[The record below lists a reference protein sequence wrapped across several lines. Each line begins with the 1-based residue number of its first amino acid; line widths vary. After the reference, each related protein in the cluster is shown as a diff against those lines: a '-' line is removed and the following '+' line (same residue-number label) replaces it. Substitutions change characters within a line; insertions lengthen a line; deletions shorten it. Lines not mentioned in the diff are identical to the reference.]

1 MSDNNPIDAT
11 EEEMKKLAIEGKLPL
26 KAVGI
31 ENLKESNPKHMPPH
45 RYLHPWFARRPTP
58 VSRLAV
64 LASILPDD
72 ISSDQLLKWMQIGPK
87 QIDSDIAEY
96 VESKKATEDS
106 RSGTLG
112 EHYGYPRPFTQSPSK
127 SEIEELHEELRDFW
141 DGEIPTVLDPTAGGG
156 VIPFEALR
164 YNLPVRANELNPV
177 PALMLK
183 VMLEYAPEVGS
194 LKKELMTWGEK
205 INSTA
210 KENLKPYFPSETPHQ
225 KPLSAACTITVTCDD
240 CGCDI
245 PLVPKWWLFKD
256 SAREGVAVRPK
267 VDAESDSIQYEL
279 VHLPEDVTKDEF
291 DPQKGVVD
299 GSAECLKCN
308 APMDSERFKQKIRE
322 GEFNYE
328 AVGIKY
334 EKDSESQGRYRAP
347 NDNDVNAMESAA
359 ERINSDIDLATFL
372 TTQIPEGNKTKAL
385 HNWGVDE
392 WRELFSPRQLVTHYE
407 YLEAFKK
414 HAESIRE
421 QHDEEVAQAIL
432 SLLAIAS
439 SKTLDRN
446 SLISP
451 WDTSKGYPA
460 NAMAGKNY
468 HIQRF
473 YVENNLTQR
482 EQGYLDILEKVTDS
496 YEELVGYSEKVD
508 NPDVSLS
515 IGDAANLPYEDDN
528 IESVVIDPPYYTS
541 VMYAELSDYF
551 YVWLREYLQDDLP
564 SLFQSEL
571 TNKDEEAV
579 ANPGKFES
587 VSTGSKSSKNLAD
600 EFYERKM
607 SDIFSELYRVLEPE
621 GSMTVMFTHKE
632 TDAWDTLTMSLINSG
647 FTITS
652 THPITSEM
660 PQRTDTRG
668 GGSAD
673 STLLLTGR
681 KPLEDSDP
689 ESRSPSLWDDV
700 KSDTRNTA
708 KEAARD
714 LLESGLSLTKTDVI
728 VSAFGPT
735 LRVYAD
741 SYPVV
746 DDRGEEVRPREALK
760 EAREA
765 VTQVLVETYLEG
777 EGVDDLDEITKWYV
791 LSWLVHDS
799 GTFEYDEGRQLGLGI
814 GIDIDDIKR
823 DTKIWRKSTGDIKLR
838 SHDGRVQDINK
849 SPSDRS
855 GRRPVS
861 PDNLSY
867 SIALDAVH
875 AAMHVYESKGE
886 TETWNWLKERNF
898 QSDSDFRSTLAA
910 LLQVLPH
917 DHDDWKVARNL
928 AVGQTG
934 DLLDMDIDASVFRD
948 EGEGEHQGN
957 LDGF

>member
-1 MSDNNPIDAT
+1 MSDKTPTSMTN
-11 EEEMKKLAIEGKLPL
+11 EEMKKLAIEDELPL

-72 ISSDQLLKWMQIGPK
+72 VSSDQLLKWMQIGPK
-87 QIDSDIAEY
+87 HIDSDIAEY
-96 VESKKATEDS
+96 VETKKATEDS
-106 RSGTLG
+106 RNGTLG
-112 EHYGYPRPFTQSPSK
+112 EHYGYPRPFTLSPSQ
-127 SEIEELHEELRDFW
+127 SEVDDLHNRLKDVW

-177 PALMLK
+177 PALILK

-194 LKKELMTWGEK
+194 LEAELKKWGRE

-210 KENLKPYFPSETPHQ
+210 KENLKTYFPKENRNHT
-225 KPLSAACTITVTCDD
+225 PLSAACTFTVTCDD

-245 PLVPKWWLFKD
+245 PLVSKWWLYKD
-256 SAREGVAVRPK
+256 SAREGVAIRPS
-267 VDAESDSIQYEL
+267 VDEENKSIRYEL
-279 VHLPEDVTKDEF
+279 VHLPDDVTKDEF

-299 GSAECLKCN
+299 GSAECLNCS
-308 APMDSERFKQKIRE
+308 APMDSDRYKEKIKN
-322 GEFNYE
+322 GDFNYE
-328 AVGIKY
+328 IVGVKY
-334 EKDSESQGRYRAP
+334 EKAGASQGSYRAP
-347 NDNDVNAMESAA
+347 TQKDKEAIEAAADRIDSDV
-359 ERINSDIDLATFL
+359 DLATFL
-372 TTQIPEGNKTKAL
+372 TTQVPEGKETDRL
-385 HNWGVDE
+385 FSWGFTE
-392 WRELFSPRQLVTHYE
+392 WRDLFSPRQFITHYE
-407 YLEAFKK
+407 YLQAF
-414 HAESIRE
+414 EEQSSSIRE
-421 QHDEEVAQAIL
+421 EHDSDTAEAIL
-432 SLLAIAS
+432 ALLSISA

-446 SLISP
+446 SILSP

-460 NAMAGKNY
+460 NAMGGKNY
-468 HIQRF
+468 PVQRF
-473 YVENNLTQR
+473 FVENNLTER
-482 EQGYLDILEKVTDS
+482 EQGYLDILEKVISS
-496 YEELVGYSEKVD
+496 YEELVRYSEEVD

-515 IGDAANLPYEDDN
+515 IGDGANLPYDN
-528 IESVVIDPPYYTS
+528 GEIDAVVIDPPYYTS

-551 YVWLREYLQDDLP
+551 YVWLREYLDDTLP
-564 SLFQSEL
+564 ELFRSEL

-579 ANPGKFES
+579 ANPSKFDS
-587 VSTGSKSSKNLAD
+587 VSSGEKSSKDLAD

-607 SDIFSELYRVLEPE
+607 SDIFSELYRVLEP
-621 GSMTVMFTHKE
+621 GGVMTVMFTHKE

-681 KPLEDSDP
+681 KPLEDRDP
-689 ESRSPSLWDDV
+689 ESRTPSLWDDV
-700 KSDTRNTA
+700 KANTRNTA

-735 LRVYAD
+735 LGVYAD
-741 SYPVV
+741 RYPVV
-746 DDRGEEVRPREALK
+746 DDEGDEVRPREALK

-777 EGVDDLDEITKWYV
+777 EGVDDLDKITKWYI

-838 SHDGRVQDINK
+838 SHDSRVQDINK
-849 SPSDRS
+849 APSDRS
-855 GRRPVS
+855 SRRPVD
-861 PDNLSY
+861 PDDISY

-886 TETWNWLKERNF
+886 TETWNWVKERSFHSN
-898 QSDSDFRSTLAA
+898 SDFRSTLAA

-917 DHDDWKVARNL
+917 DHEDWELARNL

-934 DLLDMDIDASVFRD
+934 DLLDLDLDASVFRD
-948 EGEGEHQGN
+948 EEEGEHQGS
-957 LDGF
+957 LDDF